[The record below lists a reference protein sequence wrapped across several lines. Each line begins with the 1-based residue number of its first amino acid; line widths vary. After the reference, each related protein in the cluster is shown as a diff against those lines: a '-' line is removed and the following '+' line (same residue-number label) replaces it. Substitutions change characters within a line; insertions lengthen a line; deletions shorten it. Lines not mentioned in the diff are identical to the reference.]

1 MRRAR
6 LLRIGAPL
14 ATCAL
19 LIAVLAGIAGAAT
32 VRVGTLVLRADGGF
46 TPQLL
51 PKRTYA
57 PIEFQGHADIATT
70 NGTAPPP
77 LTRVRLDFDR
87 DGRLTTAG
95 LPTCSPT
102 AIEASTPKQARQACA
117 RALVGTGHV
126 GAAISIP
133 GRDRVDVTSP
143 LSLFNGPRQEGHAT
157 VIAHAQTTFP
167 SLQTYVMVVPVERLR
182 SRYYGYR
189 ATLDVPAIAGGY
201 GALTHIDAKIGRR
214 FRAGGER
221 RSYISARC
229 SDSILETVGYVSFAD
244 GTVISGTVF
253 KPCRAL
259 P

>member
-6 LLRIGAPL
+6 LPTIGALL

-19 LIAVLAGIAGAAT
+19 LAAALAGIAGGAT
-32 VRVGTLVLRADGGF
+32 VRVGALVLRADGGF
-46 TPQLL
+46 APRLL

-57 PIEFQGHADIATT
+57 PIRFQGHAEIDTT
-70 NGTAPPP
+70 NGAPPP
-77 LTRVRLDFDR
+77 PLKRVRLDFDR

-95 LPTCSPT
+95 LPTCSPST
-102 AIEASTPKQARQACA
+102 IEGSSPTQARRACA

-126 GAAISIP
+126 RAAITLP

-143 LSLFNGPRQEGHAT
+143 LSLFNGPRQDGDAT
-157 VIAHAQTTFP
+157 VLAHAQTTFP

-189 ATLDVPAIAGGY
+189 ATLDLPEIAGGY
-201 GALTHIDAKIGRR
+201 GALTHIDAKVGRR
-214 FRAGGER
+214 YRAGGAE

-229 SDSILETVGYVSFAD
+229 SDSILETIGYVSFAD
-244 GTVISGTVF
+244 GTVISGTIF
-253 KPCRAL
+253 KPCR
-259 P
+259 PRP